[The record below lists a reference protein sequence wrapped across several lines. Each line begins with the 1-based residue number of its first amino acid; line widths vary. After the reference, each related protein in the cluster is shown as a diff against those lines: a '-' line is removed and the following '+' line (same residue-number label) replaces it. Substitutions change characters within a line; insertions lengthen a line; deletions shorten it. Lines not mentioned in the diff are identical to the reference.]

1 MENNETKKSSEGG
14 KNYQKN
20 YYRRQKNKNKSGF
33 QKNPQDNSQKQTA
46 PNQQKKV
53 KIKKF
58 SEETT
63 ADIINDI
70 ERIEK
75 EIELEIKEIQSAKFS
90 F

>member
-1 MENNETKKSSEGG
+1 MENNETKKSGSG

-33 QKNPQDNSQKQTA
+33 QKNAQDSNQRQSA